1 MLSTSQVKSC
11 VRILRGGKEKAEEKN
26 VKNETVDVYFPLLDF
41 EQYFD
46 GIKSYE
52 ANRGDVCRNEKK
64 SWD

>member
-1 MLSTSQVKSC
+1 M
-11 VRILRGGKEKAEEKN
+11 RILRGGKEKAEEKN